1 MDFFL
6 KPPMEDG
13 RKQELEHYLEQNHA
27 REEAAKN
34 ARKTLKHTHKPPISH
49 VFLDPALP
57 LGWNPS
63 TPPHTQCSTHHSR
76 PHSTQRHPHAFRTLF
91 HIGTIPGKR
100 TTSRSHWAQKIAPA
114 PTPRS
119 ADASATINSR
129 KEPPTLNQS
138 AYEPGR
144 APTNP
149 TTHTTPHYSTDRTK
163 IASSDQ
169 CTYPTRHSTRSP
181 PP

>member
-1 MDFFL
+1 MDFCL

-13 RKQELEHYLEQNHA
+13 RKQELEHSPEQNHA

-91 HIGTIPGKR
+91 HIGPIPGKR

-138 AYEPGR
+138 AYEQGR

-169 CTYPTRHSTRSP
+169 CTYPNRRNTQDHLP
-181 PP
+181 